1 MAFCNNCGAELI
13 DGAKFCQKCGCPI
26 RESARRISEERQREF
41 AGKIYKCPNCG
52 EVLKSF
58 EAKCP
63 ACGLE
68 LRGTKATNSVREFAL
83 KLEAIEARREPEKV
97 RGIYAQAVAMQEIS
111 KTDAQKINLI
121 QSFAV
126 PNTKEDI
133 LEFMI
138 LATANIDMSVFEST
152 YSNKSEQALANAWI
166 SKVKQTYAK
175 AHSSYGNETDFLQI
189 EDLYSKCIK
198 DVSKHKKKGVLI
210 RNGWIFAPVIFMLV
224 FGILCVIIYNQQE
237 AGEIERLEN
246 IVAEVQKALEN
257 GEYKYALRIADSIDY
272 QRNNIAMEQKWDIQR
287 EYWVERVLKV
297 ASENGVDLDY
307 VPGPDIDNAND
318 EPTDETPGGGFV
330 KGFVDGFTDG
340 VQPGLDRAKESIDE
354 FNRIINGEKSTG
366 EQQIEN

>member
-26 RESARRISEERQREF
+26 RESARKISEERQREF

-138 LATANIDMSVFEST
+138 LATSSMNMGVYDSYNTSVT
-152 YSNKSEQALANAWI
+152 KSERELNAAWFA
-166 SKVKQTYAK
+166 KVQQVYEKAK
-175 AHSSYGNETDFLQI
+175 RSCSSDDIFVEIKGLYDKCNED
-189 EDLYSKCIK
+189 IK
-198 DVSKHKKKGVLI
+198 KSKKKGIFKWLLLL
-210 RNGWIFAPVIFMLV
+210 GWIPVLLAVSFIWM
-224 FGILCVIIYNQQE
+224 VIYSPISENKE
-237 AGEIERLEN
+237 VARLDAIVVEIET
-246 IVAEVQKALEN
+246 QLEN
-257 GEYKYALRIADSIDY
+257 GEYKYALMNANTLVYNGAIINEE
-272 QRNNIAMEQKWDIQR
+272 QRRQWKIER
-287 EYWVERVLKV
+287 EYWIDRVIEEAAKNGIVLERPVG
-297 ASENGVDLDY
+297 EGE
-307 VPGPDIDNAND
+307 PEETGND
-318 EPTDETPGGGFV
+318 SKGGFV
-330 KGFVDGFTDG
+330 EGFKDA
-340 VQPGLDRAKESIDE
+340 VQPAVDSAKEKIDE
-354 FNRIINGEKSTG
+354 FNRIINGEKSTD
-366 EQQIEN
+366 EQHTEN